1 MLEKTNLTTPTAMD
15 SSLWAIDESC
25 QNADHWF
32 TKSLDTLSERSLFKI
47 RFSLLL
53 LKLTKFWI
61 LNVLGCNTP
70 LGMENG
76 SISDVQ
82 ISASSKWNN
91 RLGAERAR
99 LNGIKVQG
107 KLGAWRSGYN
117 RLGQWLQVDLEKYTT
132 VTGLATQGRSDYS
145 QWVTKY
151 RMQYSDDGVSFQW
164 YKEQTIGSVKVRC
177 KQINK

>member
-1 MLEKTNLTTPTAMD
+1 MLTI
-15 SSLWAIDESC
+15 S
-25 QNADHWF
+25 
-32 TKSLDTLSERSLFKI
+32 
-47 RFSLLL
+47 
-53 LKLTKFWI
+53 
-61 LNVLGCNTP
+61 GCNTP

-99 LNGIKVQG
+99 LNGIKVEG

-132 VTGLATQGRSDYS
+132 VTGLATQGRSDED

-151 RMQYSDDGVSFQW
+151 RMQYSDDGVSFYLYTEPGVGPQ
-164 YKEQTIGSVKVRC
+164 KVQS
-177 KQINK
+177 KSEVNKINKSHVSGRTSRKDEDRG

>member
-1 MLEKTNLTTPTAMD
+1 
-15 SSLWAIDESC
+15 
-25 QNADHWF
+25 
-32 TKSLDTLSERSLFKI
+32 
-47 RFSLLL
+47 
-53 LKLTKFWI
+53 
-61 LNVLGCNTP
+61 
-70 LGMENG
+70 MENG

-99 LNGIKVQG
+99 LNGIKVKG

-132 VTGLATQGRSDYS
+132 VTGLATQGRSDYD

-151 RMQYSDDGVSFQW
+151 RMQYSDDGVSFYFYTEPGVGPQ
-164 YKEQTIGSVKVRC
+164 KVQS
-177 KQINK
+177 KSEVNKINKSHVSGRTSRKDEDRG